1 MHTVLLTDGEF
12 TGLIR
17 CLREGCGDSVRIVL
31 LSTDPYFAHQSMGD
45 AYYIVKDCGHPDYI
59 NDLIEIVRLEKVD
72 IILPIETQGM
82 ERILSSSKQIQ
93 EATGARTLSSP
104 LESVT
109 LCNNKHAFYLE
120 LAKAGF
126 SDLVPRYTVIH
137 SPEELL
143 SAVST
148 FHDDGLLPCIKRLS
162 GENAEGFKIIVSKP
176 DPGSFY
182 PDGMRGDR
190 ITLAALRE
198 MVGEYPA
205 DKEFPA
211 YMVCKYLPGREWD
224 CDILSMDGRTLCITI
239 RENIRMNGGLTS
251 VLRTSYNELL
261 ESLCI
266 KITSLFN
273 LSYVSCISF
282 REDSDGLPYLLEINP
297 RMMGN
302 IYVSSLSGNN
312 YAKMALDLFDG
323 LPVYP
328 ETPVDGII
336 TSMYYNQARIDPL
349 GIESDWRTR

>member
-1 MHTVLLTDGEF
+1 MQTVLLTDGEF

-17 CLREGCGDSVRIVL
+17 CLREGYGDSVRIVL

-45 AYYIVKDCGHPDYI
+45 AYYIVKNCGHPDYI
-59 NDLIEIVRLEKVD
+59 SDLIEIIRLEKVD
-72 IILPIETQGM
+72 IIFPIETQGM
-82 ERILSSSKQIQ
+82 EHILASGKLIFES
-93 EATGARTLSSP
+93 TGARILSSP
-104 LESVT
+104 LEAVAK
-109 LCNNKHAFYLE
+109 CNNKHAFYLE
-120 LAKAGF
+120 LERAGF
-126 SDLVPRYTVIH
+126 SDLVPKYLIVH
-137 SPEELL
+137 SAEELL
-143 SAVST
+143 RAVSK
-148 FHDDGLLPCIKRLS
+148 FQDEGILPCIKRIS
-162 GENAEGFKIIVSKP
+162 GENAEGFKIIVPKP
-176 DPGSFY
+176 DPGDFY
-182 PDGMRGDR
+182 PNGMPGDR
-190 ITLAALRE
+190 ITNAALTE

-205 DKEFPA
+205 DKVFPS

-224 CDILSMDGRTLCITI
+224 CDILSKEGTALCVTI
-239 RENIRMNGGLTS
+239 RENIRMNGGLTA
-251 VLRTSYNELL
+251 VLRTSHNELL

-282 REDSDGLPYLLEINP
+282 REDSDGRPYLLEINP

-328 ETPVDGII
+328 EIPVDGII
-336 TSMYYNQARIDPL
+336 TSMYYSQARIDPL